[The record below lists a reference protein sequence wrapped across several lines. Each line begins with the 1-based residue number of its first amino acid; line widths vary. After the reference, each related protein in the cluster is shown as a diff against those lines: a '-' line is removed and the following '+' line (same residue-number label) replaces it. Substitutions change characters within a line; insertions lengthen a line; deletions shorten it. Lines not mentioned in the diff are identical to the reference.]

1 MGDTIFLSRLSVYLR
16 LLVLKTEVT
25 FSCKMEMIGS
35 QKHGE
40 NHCLLYYYYKSQF
53 Q

>member
-16 LLVLKTEVT
+16 LLVFKTDNT

-35 QKHGE
+35 QKDG
-40 NHCLLYYYYKSQF
+40 
-53 Q
+53 